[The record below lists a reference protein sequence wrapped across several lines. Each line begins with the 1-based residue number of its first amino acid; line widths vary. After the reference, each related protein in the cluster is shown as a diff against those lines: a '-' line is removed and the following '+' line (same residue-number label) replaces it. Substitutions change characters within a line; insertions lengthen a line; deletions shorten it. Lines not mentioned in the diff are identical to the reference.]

1 MQIAENARY
10 RTVIEQVK
18 NWPVVDRLAL
28 IEDILRALKA
38 EAIEMDYE
46 KGTLD
51 TALGLL
57 ATDKP
62 APTDETIQKW
72 LSDHKEKDYD

>member
-1 MQIAENARY
+1 MQTVKSAQY
-10 RTVIEQVK
+10 RTVVEQVK
-18 NWPVVDRLAL
+18 EWPVANRLTL
-28 IEDILRALKA
+28 IEDILHTLRAEVTEVDIK
-38 EAIEMDYE
+38 
-46 KGTLD
+46 KGTLN

-72 LSDHKEKDYD
+72 LSDHKEKDND